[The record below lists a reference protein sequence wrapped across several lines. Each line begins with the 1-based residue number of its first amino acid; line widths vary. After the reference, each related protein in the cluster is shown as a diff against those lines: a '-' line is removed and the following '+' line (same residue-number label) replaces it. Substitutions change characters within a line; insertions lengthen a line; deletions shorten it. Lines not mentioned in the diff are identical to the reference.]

1 MNLPTLEKP
10 AYYNFSSAVCNECVF
25 LKPLGTQLGN
35 PISLHRSSGTR

>member
-25 LKPLGTQLGN
+25 LKPLGRWDTAGKPYFSPQVF
-35 PISLHRSSGTR
+35 